1 MSHNP
6 SPSTSPEATPAPLSR
21 LAFIMRA
28 RASVLVN
35 WTPVACD
42 ESSVKPGAWPSGLFT
57 MASRYTPFSC
67 HDKGSALAKRLA
79 KPVMHRKTNRLVAP
93 LDARSKGKIPVRLRK
108 PK

>member
-42 ESSVKPGAWPSGLFT
+42 ESSVKPGVWPSGLFT

-67 HDKGSALAKRLA
+67 HDKGSALAK
-79 KPVMHRKTNRLVAP
+79 PVMHRKTNRLYAP